1 MLATKSFSKFL
12 GLGDELIFG
21 QAGVFVDDT
30 IYSCLRIDMNFEAW
44 GFLHLLPESF
54 GDCTLAH
61 SSTFVF
67 YVNGLKGL
75 KLQVIDSDEVF
86 EHFVSRLGWHSN
98 AAEGAAFVVGS
109 FF

>member
-21 QAGVFVDDT
+21 QAGVFFDDA
-30 IYSCLRIDMNFEAW
+30 IYSCLGIDMNFEAW

-54 GDCTLAH
+54 GDCALAH
-61 SSTFVF
+61 GSTFVF
-67 YVNGLKGL
+67 YVNSLVFT
-75 KLQVIDSDEVF
+75 KLQVIDGDEVF

-98 AAEGAAFVVGS
+98 AAKGAAFVVGS